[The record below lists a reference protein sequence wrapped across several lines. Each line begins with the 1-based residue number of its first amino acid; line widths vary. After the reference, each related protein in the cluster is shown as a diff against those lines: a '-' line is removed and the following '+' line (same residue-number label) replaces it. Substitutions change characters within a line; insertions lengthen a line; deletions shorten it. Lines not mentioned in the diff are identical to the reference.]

1 MTRPADWKWEPLGEP
16 EDPVPGD
23 VAELKSLARRLGRT
37 AETIKE
43 TAAALERLG
52 DLESWDSAAGFE
64 FSAKARSTADTVA
77 SAHSRY
83 AEASAAVKDYWTDL
97 EQIQDEAD
105 RLLTQAELA
114 AADARS
120 ARGKADDPPKD
131 ADSEALDKLDF
142 KAEDAEAHLAAI
154 RRRLEPLKAWHED
167 AGDTAARR
175 IREAVEGDGLNDGF
189 LDDLRGVLT
198 AIANVAGLI
207 AAVCGV
213 LSLVFGW
220 IPVIGQ
226 AIAGVLGTI
235 ALIATVVSLVC
246 HIALA
251 VNGDATWKDI
261 AADVIGIATFGIG
274 RVFMT
279 AARVSAVGG
288 RARSWDA
295 ANAFVRR
302 TAPELNSAQRRAR
315 VVQMVGPRQGART
328 GDVGRPDVSLRA
340 AFGGLRGDFVGDL
353 RSIGSS
359 WRGSM
364 SAGNNFAS
372 LRSAWQSGGV
382 RGVAAMWDD
391 AASVDEMARINAI
404 NPARLAEIGTPNAF
418 RQANTFSGISI
429 GAMGTGGYMDG
440 QTLWDAGSSAVEGS
454 FVDEFMFDRSRGLLS

>member
-1 MTRPADWKWEPLGEP
+1 MSRPADWKWEPLGEA

-23 VAELKSLARRLGRT
+23 VAELKTLARRLSST

-52 DLESWDSAAGFE
+52 DLKSWDSPAGFE
-64 FSAKARSTADTVA
+64 FSAKARSTAETVR

-83 AEASAAVKDYWTDL
+83 AEAGAAVKEFWTDL

-105 RLLTQAELA
+105 RLLAQAEIA
-114 AADARS
+114 AEDAKK
-120 ARGKADDPPKD
+120 ARNKADSPPQD
-131 ADSEALDKLDF
+131 AGAEALDKLDF

-189 LDDLRGVLT
+189 LDDISGALT

-207 AAVCGV
+207 AAFCGV
-213 LSLVFGW
+213 VALLLGW

-226 AIAGVLGTI
+226 PIAGVMGTI
-235 ALIATVVSLVC
+235 ALIATAVSLVC

-251 VNGDATWKDI
+251 INGDATWMDI

-274 RVFMT
+274 RVCMT
-279 AARVSAVGG
+279 AARVSALGG
-288 RARSWDA
+288 RARAWDA
-295 ANAFVRR
+295 ANAYVRR
-302 TAPELNSAQRRAR
+302 TAPQLNSAQRRAR
-315 VVQMVGPRQGART
+315 VEQLVGPRQGARL
-328 GDVGRPDVSLRA
+328 GAVSRPDVSLRT
-340 AFGGLRGDFVGDL
+340 AFGGLRGDFVSDL
-353 RSIGSS
+353 RTIGSS

-364 SAGNNFAS
+364 RAGDHFAS
-372 LRSAWQSGGV
+372 LRSAWQSGGI
-382 RGVAAMWDD
+382 RGAGAMWDD

-404 NPARLAEIGTPNAF
+404 SRSTLAEIGTPDAF
-418 RQANTFSGISI
+418 RQADRFAGAYL
-429 GAMGTGGYMDG
+429 GAMGAGGYMDS
-440 QTLWDAGSSAVEGS
+440 QTIREAGMATADGS
-454 FVDEFMFDRSRGLLS
+454 FVDEFMFGQSGRLPL